1 VGATRLLPKGRLLLK
16 AGTISVT
23 FHPPL
28 DPAEYSE
35 KEALMEAVRGAIEAG
50 LSE

>member
-1 VGATRLLPKGRLLLK
+1 LK
-16 AGTISVT
+16 SGTISVT

-28 DPAEYSE
+28 RPADFQD
-35 KEALMEAVRGAIEAG
+35 KEDLMEAVRSAIEAG